1 MTYQEIVRFYPQH
14 EEELNERAGILEYD
28 AGYRRDIAEA
38 FASAMI
44 GEKYRLG
51 RYVPNYELKF

>member
-1 MTYQEIVRFYPQH
+1 MTYQEIVKHYPQH

-28 AGYRRDIAEA
+28 AGFSRNSAES
-38 FASAMI
+38 FAAAMI